1 MKKNAVSLKKISKFD
16 KLLAKLTERR
26 KENTCVTKTGDE
38 KGDITTDTNKFHK
51 ILQEYFENLY
61 SSKLENE
68 EYIYF
73 LTSLAHQN

>member
-38 KGDITTDTNKFHK
+38 KGDITTDTNKFHTG
-51 ILQEYFENLY
+51 IF
-61 SSKLENE
+61 
-68 EYIYF
+68 
-73 LTSLAHQN
+73 